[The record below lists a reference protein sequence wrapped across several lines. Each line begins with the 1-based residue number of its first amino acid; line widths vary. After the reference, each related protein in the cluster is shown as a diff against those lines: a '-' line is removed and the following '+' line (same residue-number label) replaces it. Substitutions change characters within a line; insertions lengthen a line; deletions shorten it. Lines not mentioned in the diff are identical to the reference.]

1 MSVNTYRMSNT
12 GHGRH
17 LRIQGNVLLVVFGTG
32 AMAAP
37 IVGAVRESFQQ
48 QMGISR
54 GQLGLWVFLIG
65 MAGAGIALAL
75 CMLLRGTV
83 RASFVRLG
91 ILGMFVGCGLL
102 VLGGADGIRGLVLLG
117 AGWFAIRLGHPLTGS
132 ANGIFADLWESSP
145 HTGLIIL
152 HAVNSAGKVAA
163 PLAVA
168 LLGSDVRPA
177 SLVFTTMFGALLV
190 ESLLWPKESLREL
203 RDIELS
209 RETEPRLRVPR
220 DPLVWIC
227 VLQFAFIAGAEG
239 GATSIM
245 GSLVEELRPVPLEWI
260 SAETW
265 PSVVLTL
272 LTLGIFVGRTVF
284 AVLSFRLSERAILAV
299 CLLCGL
305 FSVPAAFVAEPLV
318 YVPSTFLTGVCFSAT
333 WPAFFSLAAR
343 TYPVE
348 RTFLGIAALFF
359 SALGIWSGTFLT
371 SAIGNVE
378 RYLPHAFVAGTM
390 LMVPFVLFLFTSSG
404 RGLARE

>member
-1 MSVNTYRMSNT
+1 MKESSN
-12 GHGRH
+12 GKH

-37 IVGAVRESFQQ
+37 IVGAVRESLQAE
-48 QMGISR
+48 MGISR

-65 MAGAGIALAL
+65 IVGAGAALVL
-75 CMLLRGTV
+75 SMLLRGMV
-83 RASFVRLG
+83 RTSFVRAG

-102 VLGGADGIRGLVLLG
+102 ALGSSNGAWGLLLLG
-117 AGWFAIRLGHPLTGS
+117 IGWFAIRLGHPLTGS

-163 PLAVA
+163 PLAVV

-177 SLVFTTMFGALLV
+177 SLVFTVMFGALLL
-190 ESLLWPKESLREL
+190 ESLLWPKDSLREL
-203 RDIELS
+203 CEIERG
-209 RETEPRLRVPR
+209 RETEPQVRVPR

-245 GSLVEELRPVPLEWI
+245 GSLVQELRPVPVEWI

-265 PSVVLTL
+265 PSVVLML
-272 LTLGIFVGRTVF
+272 LTLGIFIGRTVF
-284 AVLSFRLSERAILAV
+284 AVLSLRLSERAILVV
-299 CLLCGL
+299 CLFCGL
-305 FSVPAAFVAEPLV
+305 FCVPAAFVANPAIYL
-318 YVPSTFLTGVCFSAT
+318 PSTFLTGVCFSAT

-343 TYPVE
+343 TYPVK

-359 SALGIWSGTFLT
+359 STLGIWSGTFLT
-371 SAIGNVE
+371 SAIGNAQ
-378 RYLPHAFVAGTM
+378 RYLPHAFVAGTA
-390 LMVPFVLFLFTSSG
+390 LMIPFVVFLVSASG
-404 RGLARE
+404 RGLAREEPGASA